1 MSDLRLGVHERITI
15 GSRCRRDEVPIEILA
30 LFEVVSE
37 LAGAGLCS
45 LGQPGSDPGG
55 QSTNGGTSE
64 RRECGDKSDIHSS
77 LFRARTASGCAAAC
91 GFSLEAADPMRS
103 PSIANHLR

>member
-1 MSDLRLGVHERITI
+1 MSDLRLGVHERITV

-45 LGQPGSDPGG
+45 LGQPGGDSRG

-64 RRECGDKSDIHSS
+64 RRECGNKSDIHSS
-77 LFRARTASGCAAAC
+77 LFRSRPYAITVDSQ
-91 GFSLEAADPMRS
+91 SLALA
-103 PSIANHLR
+103 IAPLHVR